1 MALCHLPTLQ
11 PYPDGPVQPARP
23 IGQAGEELLAQEQ
36 ALTTGG
42 DRSKTQFAS
51 LITLMQHNP
60 PGVGRAL
67 LAIPIENSDKLFA

>member
-1 MALCHLPTLQ
+1 MALCHLPALQ
-11 PYPDGPVQPARP
+11 PYPDGSVQPAGP
-23 IGQAGEELLAQEQ
+23 IQGGEELLAQEQ

-67 LAIPIENSDKLFA
+67 LAIPIQNSDKLFP